1 MTDKMVREIIKN
13 KTPIT
18 RIVEIVKFGNFA
30 EVVGRAGGD
39 VLIYRIY
46 ANGTIVER

>member
-13 KTPIT
+13 KTPLT
-18 RIVEIVKFGNFA
+18 RIIEIVKFGNFA
-30 EVVGRAGGD
+30 EVVGKAGSD
-39 VLIYRIY
+39 TLTYRIY

>member
-1 MTDKMVREIIKN
+1 MTDKMVREIIKS

-18 RIVEIVKFGNFA
+18 RIIEIVKFGNFA
-30 EVVGRAGGD
+30 EIVGRAGSD
-39 VLIYRIY
+39 VLTYRIY